1 MTRVDDQSA
10 PQRVGRDNTTAPQ
23 PPRTS
28 VAISFGS
35 PASDSGITRLD
46 LNDIFIKNQQATFL
60 MRVAGDSMHDAGID
74 DGDIVLVD
82 RAITPAHGHVVIAV
96 VEQEFVCRRLARQG
110 ASLSLSATDPA
121 VADIHP
127 REGQEFQL
135 WGVVTTVV
143 KSLPV

>member
-1 MTRVDDQSA
+1 MDDQSA
-10 PQRVGRDNTTAPQ
+10 PRRVGRESTAPLQ

-28 VAISFGS
+28 VAVSFGS
-35 PASDSGITRLD
+35 PAGDSGVTRLD
-46 LNDIFIKNQQATFL
+46 LNDVFIKNQQATFL
-60 MRVAGDSMHDAGID
+60 MRVAGGSMHDAGID

-96 VEQEFVCRRLARQG
+96 VEQEFLCRRLARQG
-110 ASLSLSATDPA
+110 VGVSLSATDPA
-121 VADIHP
+121 VADIQP

-135 WGVVTTVV
+135 WGVVTTVM

>member
-1 MTRVDDQSA
+1 MDDQSA
-10 PQRVGRDNTTAPQ
+10 VPCARVGREAAAPKHV
-23 PPRTS
+23 PRTS

-46 LNDIFIKNQQATFL
+46 LNDMFIRNQQATFL
-60 MRVAGDSMHDAGID
+60 MRVAGDSMRDAGID

-82 RAITPAHGHVVIAV
+82 RAITPTQGHVVIAV
-96 VEQEFVCRRLARQG
+96 MESEFICRRLAREG
-110 ASLSLSATDPA
+110 TALSLCATDPA

-135 WGVVTTVV
+135 WGVVTTVM
-143 KSLPV
+143 KLLPV

>member
-1 MTRVDDQSA
+1 VDGQSVVQYA
-10 PQRVGRDNTTAPQ
+10 RVGKETLAPKHV
-23 PPRTS
+23 PRTS

-60 MRVAGDSMHDAGID
+60 MRVAGDSMRDAGLD

-82 RAITPAHGHVVIAV
+82 RAVAPAHGHVVIAV
-96 VEQEFVCRRLARQG
+96 VESEFICRHLAREG
-110 ASLSLSATDPA
+110 NTLSLCATDPA

-135 WGVVTTVV
+135 WGVVTTVM

>member
-1 MTRVDDQSA
+1 MDDQSA
-10 PQRVGRDNTTAPQ
+10 VPYARVGREAAAPKHV
-23 PPRTS
+23 PRTS

-46 LNDIFIKNQQATFL
+46 LNDMFIRNQQATFV
-60 MRVAGDSMHDAGID
+60 MRVAGDSMRDAGID

-82 RAITPAHGHVVIAV
+82 RAITPTQGHVVIV
-96 VEQEFVCRRLARQG
+96 VMESEFICRRLVRQG
-110 ASLSLSATDPA
+110 SVLSLCATDAA

-127 REGQEFQL
+127 REGEAFQL
-135 WGVVTTVV
+135 WGVVTTVM